1 MKIPCRET
9 LKVTP
14 DYVPGMRIET
24 VKEAY
29 HLQDIVKLSSNENA
43 YGPPASALEAAAA
56 VLKHMNRYP
65 APLSDDLRNM
75 LAAHERV
82 SADQLLISHGLE
94 EMIPALCR
102 AYINPGENSIIP
114 QLTFIKYEIG
124 TKIMAGLVK
133 KVPMH
138 RFAIDLEGILNEIDA
153 RTKII
158 WICNPN
164 NPTGTYTA
172 EKQLKRFLEKVPQ
185 QILVVHD
192 ETYRE
197 FTTAEDYPR
206 ETISLLAQYPNLILM
221 RSFSKAY
228 GLAGFRVGY
237 MMADPEIIHMT
248 LKVREIFSVDTVAAA
263 AAMAALQD
271 IGYLKRVKAGI
282 AAERDRLL
290 EEFGKLPC
298 DQIRYAPSQANFL
311 YYETPFENS
320 FLFEEMLK
328 SGVIVRPIG
337 KYGIRATIG
346 LKKENHKLLS
356 ALRRSI
362 ETCEH
367 LHHPGETA

>member
-1 MKIPCRET
+1 MKTECRET
-9 LKVTP
+9 LKVIP
-14 DYVPGMRIET
+14 EYIPGMRIET
-24 VKEAY
+24 VKETY

-43 YGPPASALEAAAA
+43 FGPPASALEAAAA
-56 VLKHMNRYP
+56 VLKSMNLYP
-65 APLSDDLRNM
+65 DPLSDDLRNM

-82 SADQLLISHGLE
+82 SVEQLLISHGLE

-124 TKIMAGLVK
+124 TKIMAGLIK

-138 RFAIDLEGILNEIDA
+138 RFSIDLEGILNEIDA
-153 RTKII
+153 QTKII

-164 NPTGTYTA
+164 NPTGTYTP
-172 EKQLKRFLEKVPQ
+172 ENQLKRFLKEVPQ

-206 ETISLLAQYPNLILM
+206 ETVSLLDQYPNLILM

-237 MMADPEIIHMT
+237 MIADPEIIHMT
-248 LKVREIFSVDTVAAA
+248 LKVREIFSVDAVAAA

-271 IGYLKRVKAGI
+271 ISYLNRVKAGI
-282 AAERDRLL
+282 ASERDRLL
-290 EEFGKLPC
+290 GELAKLPG
-298 DQIRYAPSQANFL
+298 DQIRYAPSQANFI
-311 YYETPFENS
+311 YYETPFENT
-320 FLFEEMLK
+320 FIFKEMLK
-328 SGVIVRPIG
+328 FGVIVRPIG
-337 KYGIRATIG
+337 KFGIRATIG
-346 LKKENHKLLS
+346 LKEENHKLIH